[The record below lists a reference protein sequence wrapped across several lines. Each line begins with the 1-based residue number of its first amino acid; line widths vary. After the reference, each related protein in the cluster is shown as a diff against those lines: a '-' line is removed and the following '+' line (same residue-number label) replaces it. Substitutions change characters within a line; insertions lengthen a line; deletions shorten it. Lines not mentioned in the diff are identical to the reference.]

1 MKSKLNSFKQRLVTK
16 LEASVVKLED
26 EIKQLE
32 SIRCG
37 REEYKE
43 NVRKIKVLKLRKGG
57 AEKAITKYKADL
69 A

>member
-1 MKSKLNSFKQRLVTK
+1 MKSINNLKQRLAAR
-16 LEASVVKLED
+16 LEERVKELEN

-32 SIRCG
+32 SVRCG

-43 NVRKIKVLKLRKGG
+43 NVRKIKILKLRKGG

>member
-1 MKSKLNSFKQRLVTK
+1 MKRMNDLKKRLVAR
-16 LEASVVKLED
+16 LEESVAMLEN
-26 EIKQLE
+26 EIKELE

-57 AEKAITKYKADL
+57 AEKAITKHKAAL
-69 A
+69 V

>member
-1 MKSKLNSFKQRLVTK
+1 MIANLEVAVIK
-16 LEASVVKLED
+16 LEN
-26 EIKQLE
+26 EIKELE

-57 AEKAITKYKADL
+57 AEKAITKYKVAL
-69 A
+69 V